1 MLTGRLFK
9 LGRPTVA
16 VYVDAEKRQ
25 ISRIPPGSVIRII
38 AEGSSDLLV
47 GVLLDGSTVE
57 VFSEDVRA
65 CGSEVLRSVNGVAK
79 PPYSNVSSMLT
90 AKAG

>member
-9 LGRPTVA
+9 LSRPTVA
-16 VYVDAEKRQ
+16 VYVDDEKRQ
-25 ISRIPPGSVIRII
+25 ISRIPPGSVIRIV

-47 GVLLDGSTVE
+47 AVLLDGTTVE

-79 PPYSNVSSMLT
+79 PPHSTSTSMLS